1 MSLSGEYTVAPRRGP
16 RYWWRRGGREMDGKC
31 RTEPPA
37 LPLSE
42 VHQEGSNLVW
52 CRKFHDSIKFN
63 MLQEHNLLPQIHS
76 KENWKNS
83 AKEDRFILQKMFV
96 QEIVQWIWKLL
107 LPHSIINYILFK
119 VAVWSITSSFSG
131 LVLYFGFQHFVFY
144 SAESRTGSGGT
155 KRTSS
160 AGSTGRGGK

>member
-16 RYWWRRGGREMDGKC
+16 RYRWRRGGREMDGKC

-52 CRKFHDSIKFN
+52 CKKFHDSIKFN
-63 MLQEHNLLPQIHS
+63 MLQEHINLLPQNHS

-96 QEIVQWIWKLL
+96 QEIFQWIWKLL
-107 LPHSIINYILFK
+107 LPNSIINYISFK
-119 VAVWSITSSFSG
+119 VAVWSITS
-131 LVLYFGFQHFVFY
+131 LVV
-144 SAESRTGSGGT
+144 
-155 KRTSS
+155 
-160 AGSTGRGGK
+160 

>member
-16 RYWWRRGGREMDGKC
+16 RYRWRRGGREMDGKC

-42 VHQEGSNLVW
+42 VHQEGSYLAW

-63 MLQEHNLLPQIHS
+63 MLQEHNLLPQNHS
-76 KENWKNS
+76 KKSFKKS

-96 QEIVQWIWKLL
+96 QEIFQWIWKLL
-107 LPHSIINYILFK
+107 LPHSIINFILFK
-119 VAVWSITSSFSG
+119 VAVWGITSF
-131 LVLYFGFQHFVFY
+131 L
-144 SAESRTGSGGT
+144 
-155 KRTSS
+155 
-160 AGSTGRGGK
+160 

>member
-16 RYWWRRGGREMDGKC
+16 RYRWRRGGREMDGKC

-42 VHQEGSNLVW
+42 VHQEGSYLAW

-63 MLQEHNLLPQIHS
+63 MLQEHNLLSQNHS
-76 KENWKNS
+76 KKNFKKS
-83 AKEDRFILQKMFV
+83 AKEDRFILQKMCV
-96 QEIVQWIWKLL
+96 QEIFQWIWKLL

-119 VAVWSITSSFSG
+119 VAVWGITS
-131 LVLYFGFQHFVFY
+131 LL
-144 SAESRTGSGGT
+144 
-155 KRTSS
+155 
-160 AGSTGRGGK
+160 